1 MTHEEGGPEFK
12 GLPEVAEIEEESHDK
27 LPGPWY
33 LWTGL
38 GLVVLGLVVRWMLRR
53 R

>member
-1 MTHEEGGPEFK
+1 MTYEEGVPEVQGP
-12 GLPEVAEIEEESHDK
+12 PEVAVIEEESHDR

-38 GLVVLGLVVRWMLRR
+38 GLVALGLAIRWWLRKR
-53 R
+53 

>member
-1 MTHEEGGPEFK
+1 MTEFQGGPEFQ
-12 GLPEVAEIEEESHDK
+12 GPPEVAEIEEEPRDL

-38 GLVVLGLVVRWMLRR
+38 GLVALGLVLRWWWRR
-53 R
+53 Q